1 MKNNIKQYNIIPISE
16 KVIVNDIFE
25 GIIVSISLRKNSIVY
40 EVQLTNENGCITL
53 WANDWEIT
61 STHKMDLAISN
72 LIKKEKYEPKRTIKP
87 SR

>member
-72 LIKKEKYEPKRTIKP
+72 LIKKEKI
-87 SR
+87 